1 MSLLLDALK
10 RAEQEKLARSDRPD
24 LQIVGPA
31 EGQHSPRQDRAEAAA
46 GELELHPITPPPG
59 AAGEKAAATAQ
70 AAQSAKALFQ
80 AKAPQGKDKPRRGL
94 IIGLAAVISLAVL
107 GAAGYVWFATRA
119 LTPLAPAPRAPAP
132 IVAPSPAAV
141 VTPAE
146 KPAAPAVPAP
156 AAAAPERLKG
166 PARRSPAELAADLLR
181 EAPARREP
189 ELRLDRSQES
199 ARVPAQ
205 IAAAY
210 DALRNGDYATARRGY
225 QAALA
230 ADSASIDA
238 NLGLATAEAR
248 AGNISAASLFYRKA
262 LELDPRNV
270 TALAGLAALAD
281 ASRPGAVEARL
292 REDVVRHPQS
302 SALRL
307 ALGNVYAAQKRWSE
321 AQGEYFEAHR
331 LDPANPDIAFN
342 LAVSLDNLGRTALA
356 ADFYRR
362 ALESARAQPG
372 QFDPAA
378 VSRRLAEMGS

>member
-24 LQIVGPA
+24 LQIVAPT
-31 EGQHSPRQDRAEAAA
+31 EGQQSARHERAESA
-46 GELELHPITPPPG
+46 GAELELHPITPP
-59 AAGEKAAATAQ
+59 AAAAAEKAASA
-70 AAQSAKALFQ
+70 AAQSAQATQSAKTLFQ
-80 AKAPQGKDKPRRGL
+80 AKAAQGKDKPRRGL
-94 IIGLAAVISLAVL
+94 IIGLAAVIALAVL

-119 LTPLAPAPRAPAP
+119 VTPLAPAPRAAP
-132 IVAPSPAAV
+132 IAAA
-141 VTPAE
+141 TPTE
-146 KPAAPAVPAP
+146 KPAAAATPAP
-156 AAAAPERLKG
+156 AAASLEPLARPAPPD
-166 PARRSPAELAADLLR
+166 PAQLAADLLR
-181 EAPARREP
+181 EAPAQREP
-189 ELRLDRSQES
+189 AFRLDRSQES
-199 ARVPAQ
+199 ARVPAE

-210 DALRNGDYATARRGY
+210 DALRNGDYAAARRGY

-230 ADSASIDA
+230 ADSANIDA

-292 REDVVRHPQS
+292 REDVMRHPQS
-302 SALRL
+302 SALHV